1 MGIFHNSTRGA
12 SSHRASHRAAAGQFC
27 RSIAFAQI
35 GVPPSKP
42 PYSLPQHRVIVP
54 VFILI
59 SNAMARPPNPID
71 EHRDYVSLLYLNGV
85 SRSQIQYK
93 LRKHYHIAVNLSTIS
108 RRIASW
114 GLPRQQSRTI
124 ETPELIEAIRDLI
137 LRIGLSERQ
146 TLSVLQRQGWP
157 ITKRGL
163 KRIRLHPD
171 RRWIRRINSDEE
183 RLALLKKTEQV
194 IVEMTQR
201 SNAIAGYGRRFLQPY
216 LRQQQ
221 QLWVPRDPLFE
232 MYKIMFPSEVEMRKR
247 MMRRKKGQFLVPGPN
262 YQWCIDGHDKLKAY
276 GFQIYAAIDAYSR
289 NIIWFYVGPSASTA
303 LSVLKQYLA
312 ACDAYGFRPWYL
324 QADRGSETPLVA
336 AAHWNF
342 ALAAG
347 GCVEWNGQV
356 FQQGK
361 RLKDSYKAAP
371 STKNVRI
378 ESWWERMLHVSS
390 RQWVDYFGEL
400 ARDGDFD
407 GDMLEDQIAVYAVFE
422 DVLRQELFDF
432 VEAWNLHKIRLQK
445 NRPHVVHGQPW
456 MNYHYPDPS
465 KACNW
470 GISIDRTVLGEL
482 VRPLANI
489 DISTCLEP
497 ETKDWCREVLR
508 EMGYNKVVLGNYQ
521 EPDKLRPFKRFYLGL
536 RDRIIRHI
544 ESGQQPLL
552 AYRKAPIGGV
562 AEYVRCYICL
572 RIKISNYI

>member
-1 MGIFHNSTRGA
+1 
-12 SSHRASHRAAAGQFC
+12 
-27 RSIAFAQI
+27 
-35 GVPPSKP
+35 
-42 PYSLPQHRVIVP
+42 
-54 VFILI
+54 
-59 SNAMARPPNPID
+59 MA
-71 EHRDYVSLLYLNGV
+71 
-85 SRSQIQYK
+85 
-93 LRKHYHIAVNLSTIS
+93 
-108 RRIASW
+108 
-114 GLPRQQSRTI
+114 
-124 ETPELIEAIRDLI
+124 
-137 LRIGLSERQ
+137 
-146 TLSVLQRQGWP
+146 
-157 ITKRGL
+157 
-163 KRIRLHPD
+163 
-171 RRWIRRINSDEE
+171 
-183 RLALLKKTEQV
+183 
-194 IVEMTQR
+194 QR

-232 MYKIMFPSEVEMRKR
+232 MYKIMFPNEVEMRKR

-276 GFQIYAAIDAYSR
+276 GFEIYAAIDAYSR
-289 NIIWFYVGPSASTA
+289 NIIWFYVGHSATTA

-312 ACDAYGFRPWYL
+312 ACDTYGFRPWFL

-371 STKNVRI
+371 STKNAKI
-378 ESWWERMLHVSS
+378 EGWWERMLHVCS

-407 GDMLEDQIAVYAVFE
+407 GSMLEDQIAIYAVFE
-422 DVLRQELFDF
+422 GVLRQELFDF

-456 MNYHYPDPS
+456 MNYHYPDPD

-470 GISIDRTVLGEL
+470 GIPIDRPVLGEML
-482 VRPLANI
+482 RPLAGI

-497 ETKDWCREVLR
+497 ETKVWCRGVLT
-508 EMGYNKVVLGNYQ
+508 EMGYDDVVLGNHQ
-521 EPDKLRPFKRFYLGL
+521 DPDKLRPFKRFYLAL
-536 RDRIIRHI
+536 RDRIIQHI
-544 ESGQQPLL
+544 ESRQPPVL
-552 AYRKAPIGGV
+552 AYRRAPTGGV
-562 AEYVRCYICL
+562 AEYEGLLARADQARQGELEDGEPAEQPLVEFSVEDEEGNDIEE
-572 RIKISNYI
+572 ISDDGEDGDRSDGEPE

>member
-1 MGIFHNSTRGA
+1 
-12 SSHRASHRAAAGQFC
+12 
-27 RSIAFAQI
+27 
-35 GVPPSKP
+35 
-42 PYSLPQHRVIVP
+42 
-54 VFILI
+54 
-59 SNAMARPPNPID
+59 MARPPNPID
-71 EHRDYVSLLYLNGV
+71 QFRDYVSLLYLNGA
-85 SRSQIQYK
+85 SRSQIRYK
-93 LRKHYHIAVNLSTIS
+93 LRKHYNVAVNLSTIS
-108 RRIASW
+108 RRVANW

-124 ETPELIEAIRDLI
+124 ETPELIETIHDLI
-137 LRIGLSERQ
+137 FRVGLTEKQ

-163 KRIRLHPD
+163 KRIRLHRD
-171 RRWIRRINSDEE
+171 RRWLRRINSDEE
-183 RLALLKKTEQV
+183 RLALLEKTEQV
-194 IVEMTQR
+194 IVEMAQR
-201 SNAIAGYGRRFLQPY
+201 SNAIAGYGRSFLQSY

-232 MYKIMFPSEVEMRKR
+232 MYKVMFPNDVEMRR
-247 MMRRKKGQFLVPGPN
+247 RTMRRKKGQFLVPGPN

-276 GFQIYAAIDAYSR
+276 GFEIYAAIDAYSR
-289 NIIWFYVGPSASTA
+289 NIVWFYIGHSATTA

-312 ACDAYGFRPWYL
+312 ACDAYGLRPWYL

-361 RLKDSYKAAP
+361 RMKDSYKAAP
-371 STKNVRI
+371 STKNIKI
-378 ESWWERMLHVSS
+378 EKWWESMLHVSS

-407 GDMLEDQIAVYAVFE
+407 SDMLEDQIAIYAVFE
-422 DVLRQELFDF
+422 DLLRQELFDF

-470 GISIDRTVLGEL
+470 GIPVDRTVLGDL
-482 VRPLANI
+482 ARPLTGI

-497 ETKDWCREVLR
+497 ETKEWCRGVLN
-508 EMGYNKVVLGNYQ
+508 EMGYHNVVLGDHH
-521 EPDKLRPFKRFYLGL
+521 EPDKLRPFKRFYLAL

-544 ESGQQPLL
+544 ESGQRPAL
-552 AYRKAPIGGV
+552 AYRRAPTGGV
-562 AEYVRCYICL
+562 AEYEALLARANQAQQEELADMEPAEQPLVELGVEDENGNDIEG
-572 RIKISNYI
+572 ISDDEEDAGTSDGELE